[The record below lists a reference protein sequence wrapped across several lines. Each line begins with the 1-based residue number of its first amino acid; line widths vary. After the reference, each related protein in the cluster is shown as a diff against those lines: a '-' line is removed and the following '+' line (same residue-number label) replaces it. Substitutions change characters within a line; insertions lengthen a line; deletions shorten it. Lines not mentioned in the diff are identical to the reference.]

1 MVRFLWFLCSV
12 ANHQNGLFS
21 SPEDFDEE
29 EDDRNK
35 RKFTSFSRSS
45 SISSSICSCMS
56 CAIQPTEWRKRPSKL
71 LQGYRIEEYYRF
83 DAILGKYVSIFAF
96 FSYLLLL
103 VRNLVHHLVFTI
115 FYSINNL
122 VCH

>member
-1 MVRFLWFLCSV
+1 MVRFLWFWCSV
-12 ANHQNGLFS
+12 ANCQKNFLFIFF
-21 SPEDFDEE
+21 SPEDFDDEE

-45 SISSSICSCMS
+45 SISSSICSCLS

-83 DAILGKYVSIFAF
+83 DAILGKYVTFCFFIFSCEKSFSSPLFITF
-96 FSYLLLL
+96 F
-103 VRNLVHHLVFTI
+103 R
-115 FYSINNL
+115 
-122 VCH
+122 